1 MPEPF
6 VSVVTPVYNTGE
18 FIEQAIRSVLERHY
32 QNFEYIICNNHSTDG
47 SGEIAARYAALDP
60 RIRVV
65 QPPRFLHKA
74 QNCNFWP
81 APSKSRPKAA
91 IPK

>member
-1 MPEPF
+1 MSEPF

-18 FIEQAIRSVLERHY
+18 FIEQAIRSVLEQTY
-32 QNFEYIICNNHSTDG
+32 QNFEYIICNNHSTDDTG
-47 SGEIAARYAALDP
+47 DIAARYAALDP

-65 QPPRFLHKA
+65 HPRNSCRRHRTSTSHS
-74 QNCNFWP
+74 
-81 APSKSRPKAA
+81 SKSRPRAA